1 MISIV
6 ADTIQNVTTQ
16 DLTGD
21 HNNNNHS
28 NKDHNTTNSDIL
40 MDDNNN
46 NSVDYLHDDTT
57 TIVNG
62 DGIVKLDVGVTIDFP
77 NDDVVA
83 LPNWLHLIN
92 DTTNEKN
99 NTAVS
104 PLLVVLPTRSD
115 DSMIVSFK
123 IVVFDDNNNNNSNDI
138 ATKISDSAGAGKI
151 IKFEEDISII
161 SIVADTIQNITTSD
175 LVGDHNNRSD
185 NNHNTTNSDL
195 FMNDDNYSVDYRH
208 DSTAIATNAVVV
220 VTAVVCNPGFLKSG
234 ESCRICP
241 WGFWCEEGTIMVA
254 QACPAGT
261 ASAVWGATTN
271 KTCIPCA
278 AYTPPGSTACRPCV
292 AGFYCPSSLLMLP
305 CPAHTVS
312 PQGATSAMDCL
323 CLSGYACKY
332 GRRLTF
338 TLFIRDDNM
347 MKIIDNNDELGNALR
362 QAIIITTTE
371 TNLASFFNESTLRIL

>member
-1 MISIV
+1 MMMMMPLSFTSLLLAFHFFLIW
-6 ADTIQNVTTQ
+6 A
-16 DLTGD
+16 
-21 HNNNNHS
+21 
-28 NKDHNTTNSDIL
+28 
-40 MDDNNN
+40 
-46 NSVDYLHDDTT
+46 
-57 TIVNG
+57 IVNG

-138 ATKISDSAGAGKI
+138 ATKISDSADAGKI

-161 SIVADTIQNITTSD
+161 SIVADTIQNITTQD
-175 LVGDHNNRSD
+175 LVGDHNNHSD
-185 NNHNTTNSDL
+185 NNHHNTTNSDL
-195 FMNDDNYSVDYRH
+195 FMNDDNNSVDYRH
-208 DSTAIATNAVVV
+208 DSTTIATNAVV

-241 WGFWCEEGTIMVA
+241 WGFWCEEGTVA